1 MAQTSPAE
9 SAMEALQVA
18 DVNKI
23 IEFLQTDGLAFGID
37 VVLALLIFFVG
48 RFAVRML
55 VRMIRKG
62 MQKNSVEKT
71 LETFVCNLVNSALLI
86 VVIIA
91 AIGQIGIQ
99 TTSFIAIFGAAG
111 LAIGLALQGSLSN
124 FASGVLIVLFRPYKV
139 GDFVE
144 AAGIAG
150 VVEQVQILTTV
161 LKTGDNKQVIVPNSQ
176 IMDSIITN
184 YSANNTRRVDM
195 VIGVSYDDDLDKVR
209 KTLEEIIAADDRVLK
224 DPEPKIAVSELAD
237 SSVNFIVRPWVAT
250 ADYWAVMWDMTEVI
264 KKRFDKDGISFPF
277 PHCAEP
283 DEVSPIHFRDVG
295 FDDDMIDTVQAMKG
309 RGCEQCHMTGY
320 KGRMALFETLPILER
335 LHDKILSRAST
346 SELKACA
353 RQEGF
358 RTLRQAGLVAIQ
370 QGQTTMSE
378 ILTETNDDGSA
389 AIRTKGL

>member
-1 MAQTSPAE
+1 MAQTSPAD
-9 SAMEALQVA
+9 SAMEALQAA

-37 VVLALLIFFVG
+37 LALALLIFFIG

-62 MQKNSVEKT
+62 MQKNNVEKT

-91 AIGQIGIQ
+91 AIGQVGIQ

-124 FASGVLIVLFRPYKV
+124 FASGVLIILFRPYKV

-150 VVEQVQILTTV
+150 VVEQLQIMTTIF
-161 LKTGDNKQVIVPNSQ
+161 KTGDNKQVIVPNSQ
-176 IMDSIITN
+176 IMGSIITN
-184 YSANNTRRVDM
+184 YSANDTRRVDM

-224 DPEPKIAVSELAD
+224 DPAPKIAVSELAD

-250 ADYWAVMWDMTEVI
+250 ADYSAVMWDMTEAI

-277 PHCAEP
+277 PQ
-283 DEVSPIHFRDVG
+283 RDV
-295 FDDDMIDTVQAMKG
+295 
-309 RGCEQCHMTGY
+309 HLY
-320 KGRMALFETLPILER
+320 K
-335 LHDKILSRAST
+335 
-346 SELKACA
+346 
-353 RQEGF
+353 
-358 RTLRQAGLVAIQ
+358 AG
-370 QGQTTMSE
+370 
-378 ILTETNDDGSA
+378 D
-389 AIRTKGL
+389 